1 MDEKVVKEQYVNV
14 IVLVLLLKLL
24 KEKGKFVIDNRIK
37 SLILNREYV
46 YLLLILIFI
55 NLLLL
60 FFLLFF
66 IKIVFDFI
74 FLNFLNKIII
84 VVFIFFV

>member
-1 MDEKVVKEQYVNV
+1 MDEKVFKEQYVNV